1 MPTFSSSEI
10 EEAKRRVREMQSKAD
25 SYVSNPREREK
36 VNNEKPHEEKKQ
48 EEKERDGIDK
58 KEEAPT
64 GDSSFLTILIILML
78 LSHEGA
84 DNKLLLALLYLLL

>member
-25 SYVSNPREREK
+25 SYVSGGKAQEKVNIPKPMKEDIPKQNEREK
-36 VNNEKPHEEKKQ
+36 PAKTEELFSS
-48 EEKERDGIDK
+48 D
-58 KEEAPT
+58 
-64 GDSSFLTILIILML
+64 DSFMTILLLIII

>member
-10 EEAKRRVREMQSKAD
+10 EEAKRRVREMQSRAD
-25 SYVSNPREREK
+25 SYVSGGK
-36 VNNEKPHEEKKQ
+36 YQ
-48 EEKERDGIDK
+48 EKEDTPK
-58 KEEAPT
+58 PLKEEIQKQNET
-64 GDSSFLTILIILML
+64 ETMIKREESSQDDSFITILLLIII

>member
-25 SYVSNPREREK
+25 SYISGGKSQEK
-36 VNNEKPHEEKKQ
+36 VNIPEPPRENIQKQ
-48 EEKERDGIDK
+48 SETDK
-58 KEEAPT
+58 HSKLDELFSSD
-64 GDSSFLTILIILML
+64 DSFMTILLLIII

-84 DNKLLLALLYLLL
+84 DNKLLLALIYLLL

>member
-10 EEAKRRVREMQSKAD
+10 EEAKRRVREMQSRAD
-25 SYVSNPREREK
+25 SYVSGGK
-36 VNNEKPHEEKKQ
+36 AQ
-48 EEKERDGIDK
+48 EKENIPKPPKEEIQKQSETEALPK
-58 KEEAPT
+58 KEEASQD
-64 GDSSFLTILIILML
+64 DSFITILLLIII

>member
-10 EEAKRRVREMQSKAD
+10 EEAKRRVREMQSRAD
-25 SYVSNPREREK
+25 SYVSGGKAQEKENIPNPHKE
-36 VNNEKPHEEKKQ
+36 NIKKQ
-48 EEKERDGIDK
+48 NETEMPVRNE
-58 KEEAPT
+58 
-64 GDSSFLTILIILML
+64 DSSSDDSFMTILLLLII